1 MPPAAPARASP
12 SRRHRRRRVY
22 HEVTGTRLPEES
34 VEIVYGIFDADQDGA
49 LGMDEVLGMMT
60 ASGHIDARALRALAD
75 LPPDSEDY
83 DDERVA

>member
-1 MPPAAPARASP
+1 
-12 SRRHRRRRVY
+12 
-22 HEVTGTRLPEES
+22 